1 MIEFKDI
8 MIGIEA
14 VLNDVKIDPYDVV
27 LKILLLYFDERI
39 TVSVKDLRGFF
50 DQYEGYF
57 SKEDVREFLL
67 EAMTIQREGAMIDLQ
82 EIASL
87 IRDDIECFAK

>member
-1 MIEFKDI
+1 MIQFKD
-8 MIGIEA
+8 MMVGIEA

-50 DQYEGYF
+50 D
-57 SKEDVREFLL
+57 
-67 EAMTIQREGAMIDLQ
+67 
-82 EIASL
+82 
-87 IRDDIECFAK
+87 